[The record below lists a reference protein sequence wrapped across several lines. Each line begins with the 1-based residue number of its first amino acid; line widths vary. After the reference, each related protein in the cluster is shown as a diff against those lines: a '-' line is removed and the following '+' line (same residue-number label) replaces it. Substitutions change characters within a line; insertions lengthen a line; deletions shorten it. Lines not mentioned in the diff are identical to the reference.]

1 MLERPPFDTIGTMNS
16 VRSGVVG
23 FLVTI
28 VVACTPFV
36 RYQETNS
43 PPHPMQP
50 KASAEEVEV
59 LTGTTPT
66 RATVEV
72 GVLKVNRGPYDYSGM
87 PNFIARLRQKAAEIG
102 CDVVVIVQQVSEEG
116 AMLAAC
122 HVYSDVASSTATPS
136 SPAVDGAIAGSVT
149 SPAATSTPAAS
160 GAPRDRAASAK
171 AEEARSLLG
180 RGDDPRAE
188 SLALGTLDACGDKC
202 SGPVKARLWLLVGVA
217 RCRRDDQPGA
227 RDAFKEALAADPSA
241 SLDETVANDRA
252 KAEFFA
258 ARAEASN

>member
-1 MLERPPFDTIGTMNS
+1 MNS

-122 HVYSDVASSTATPS
+122 HVYSDSGFALFLPCGRPQMREVQRHQEAPDLA
-136 SPAVDGAIAGSVT
+136 PAH
-149 SPAATSTPAAS
+149 ATS
-160 GAPRDRAASAK
+160 
-171 AEEARSLLG
+171 
-180 RGDDPRAE
+180 
-188 SLALGTLDACGDKC
+188 
-202 SGPVKARLWLLVGVA
+202 
-217 RCRRDDQPGA
+217 
-227 RDAFKEALAADPSA
+227 
-241 SLDETVANDRA
+241 
-252 KAEFFA
+252 
-258 ARAEASN
+258 